1 MTGEIK
7 ELLSFFSY
15 DHLPLDLKAASE
27 PFCVL
32 ARSLAATL
40 PENSEK
46 TVALRKLLEA
56 KDAAVRAVQ
65 LARPKQT

>member
-1 MTGEIK
+1 VNATE

-15 DHLPLDLKAASE
+15 EHLPHDLKTASE

-40 PENSEK
+40 PENREK

-56 KDAAVRAVQ
+56 NDSAVRAVL
-65 LARPKQT
+65 LARPAK